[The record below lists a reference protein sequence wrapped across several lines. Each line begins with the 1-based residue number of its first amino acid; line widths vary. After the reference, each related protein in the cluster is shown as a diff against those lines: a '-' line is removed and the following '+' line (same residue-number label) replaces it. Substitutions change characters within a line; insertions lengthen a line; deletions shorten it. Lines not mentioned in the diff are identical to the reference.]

1 MKHNNNQINVG
12 YLRISH
18 TESLNGTSLE
28 IQEEKCKAYATL
40 HGFKIDKFYSEIVS
54 GGVEFRK
61 RPVFQ
66 KALSHLSNGS
76 KLVVSRLDRLSR
88 SVLDT
93 LQIVKTFEK
102 SEIDL
107 CISDI
112 GNVNKDAK
120 ENEQFIK
127 EINRLREPVRKMD
140 DTNKGIC
147 MKYIQNMAKL
157 SQMYFQTQK

>member
-1 MKHNNNQINVG
+1 MASNSTILTAFNTQFFEFIDDVVKLFPEDKAIIQCKQILSLAKKGNPK
-12 YLRISH
+12 LIISYWFQYM
-18 TESLNGTSLE
+18 TVPYFKQISEGDISFF
-28 IQEEKCKAYATL
+28 IEKNYQ
-40 HGFKIDKFYSEIVS
+40 D
-54 GGVEFRK
+54 
-61 RPVFQ
+61 
-66 KALSHLSNGS
+66 
-76 KLVVSRLDRLSR
+76 
-88 SVLDT
+88 
-93 LQIVKTFEK
+93 
-102 SEIDL
+102 DL
-107 CISDI
+107 

>member
-1 MKHNNNQINVG
+1 MASNSTILTAFNTQFFEFIDDVVKLFPDDKAIIQCKQILSLAKKGNPK
-12 YLRISH
+12 LIISYWFQYM
-18 TESLNGTSLE
+18 TVPYFKQISEGDISFF
-28 IQEEKCKAYATL
+28 IEKNYQ
-40 HGFKIDKFYSEIVS
+40 D
-54 GGVEFRK
+54 
-61 RPVFQ
+61 
-66 KALSHLSNGS
+66 
-76 KLVVSRLDRLSR
+76 
-88 SVLDT
+88 
-93 LQIVKTFEK
+93 
-102 SEIDL
+102 DL
-107 CISDI
+107 